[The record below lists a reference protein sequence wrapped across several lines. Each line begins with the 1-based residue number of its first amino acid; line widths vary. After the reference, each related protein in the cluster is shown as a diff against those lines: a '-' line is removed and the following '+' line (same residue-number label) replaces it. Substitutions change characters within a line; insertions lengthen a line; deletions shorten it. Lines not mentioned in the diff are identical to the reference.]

1 MILYDLFE
9 KFNFEEVYNELLKR
23 GSIISSKKDFYEQVF
38 VRLKNTKI
46 NPFANENNI
55 LVAKNNLDGIL
66 TIYLYYKEYLDIDIN
81 NISYEEFLEYIDR
94 ENTPNALF
102 EYTPFEDLLR
112 IRILESSFSI
122 ITELD
127 FLCIVLERIVK
138 VYKI

>member
-9 KFNFEEVYNELLKR
+9 KFNFEEVYDGLLKR
-23 GSIISSKKDFYEQVF
+23 DVAINTKKDFYEKLF
-38 VRLKNTKI
+38 YKLKNTKI

-81 NISYEEFLEYIDR
+81 NISYEEFLEYIVR

-112 IRILESSFSI
+112 IKIMESSFSI
-122 ITELD
+122 INELD

>member
-9 KFNFEEVYNELLKR
+9 KFNFEEVYDGLLKR
-23 GSIISSKKDFYEQVF
+23 DVAINTKKDFYEKLF
-38 VRLKNTKI
+38 YKLKNTKI
-46 NPFANENNI
+46 NSFANENNI

-81 NISYEEFLEYIDR
+81 NISYEEFLEYIVR
-94 ENTPNALF
+94 ENIPNALF

-112 IRILESSFSI
+112 IKIMESSFSI
-122 ITELD
+122 INELD